1 MWVTS
6 WTSNSKCNFKE
17 TLPISLLEKNRMF
30 YFVGE
35 EGSNDVRFKIF
46 TVFPLIFWFTTYLL
60 LPYSYVKMKTSSS
73 MDCCWMLLKM
83 KTWIM
88 IDEDKLFQRKY
99 RGSVIFFRLKVCI
112 WISLSL
118 DFQFWIQNVRFQIF
132 ALRVWP
138 MPKS

>member
-6 WTSNSKCNFKE
+6 GTSNSKCNFKE

-35 EGSNDVRFKIF
+35 EGSNDVRFTIF
-46 TVFPLIFWFTTYLL
+46 TVFLLIFWFTTYLL
-60 LPYSYVKMKTSSS
+60 LPYSYDKMKTSSS
-73 MDCCWMLLKM
+73 MGCCWMLLKM

-99 RGSVIFFRLKVCI
+99 RGSVIFFYNLQIDNLYIDR
-112 WISLSL
+112 ISLSL
-118 DFQFWIQNVRFQIF
+118 DFQFWIQNVPLKIF
-132 ALRVWP
+132 A
-138 MPKS
+138 